1 MANDSSL
8 QITTPTDQEIVISRR
23 FSASQEKVFRALTE
37 PDLIQRWMTGPEGWT
52 LETCE
57 CDLQPG
63 GSLRYVWKHED
74 GRMMGLSGTY
84 KEISPPEK
92 LIHTELFDGDW
103 TGGETLVT
111 NSLKEDGDQT
121 KLTISVLYNT
131 QDARDAALKSGMDS
145 GMEHSYNELASVLD
159 SLD

>member
-1 MANDSSL
+1 MPNHNSL
-8 QITTPTDQEIVISRR
+8 QITTPTNQEIVITRR
-23 FSASQEKVFRALTE
+23 FSASREKVFRALTE
-37 PDLIQRWMTGPEGWT
+37 PDLIQRWMTGPEGWS

-63 GSLRYVWKHED
+63 GALRFVWKHED

-84 KEISPPEK
+84 REISPPDK
-92 LIHTELFDGDW
+92 LIHTELFDEDW

-111 NSLKEDGDQT
+111 NALTEQGDET

-145 GMEHSYNELASVLD
+145 GMESSYNKLATVLD